1 MKKPFGL
8 VFCIVFFFALW
19 FSAMDGAAAASLS
32 GKLVRL
38 HVLAA
43 SDSEADQQM
52 KLRVRDSVLRFVAP
66 ALEHCETQSEAVSV
80 LAPLL
85 PEIEAAA
92 EETLRSLGNTETV
105 TALLSEE
112 AYPIREYD
120 TFSLPAG
127 TYESLRVLI
136 GPGEGHNWW
145 CVVFPPLCLSA
156 AEDDGNSADDAW
168 EVFSPAE
175 QRLISGSGRVIRLKA
190 LEWWQKVKNLLH

>member
-8 VFCIVFFFALW
+8 VFCIVFFFTLW
-19 FSAMDGAAAASLS
+19 VSAMDGAAAESLS

-52 KLRVRDSVLRFVAP
+52 KLRVRDTVLKLVTP
-66 ALEHCETQSEAVSV
+66 ALQACETRREAVSV

-92 EETLRSLGNTETV
+92 ENTLRSLGSSETV
-105 TALLSEE
+105 TALLSAEP
-112 AYPIREYD
+112 YPLREYD
-120 TFSLPAG
+120 AFSLPAG
-127 TYESLRVLI
+127 TYESLRILI
-136 GPGEGHNWW
+136 GSGEGHNWW

-156 AEDDGNSADDAW
+156 AEDGETTDEAW
-168 EVFSPAE
+168 EAFSPTE
-175 QRLISGSGRVIRLKA
+175 RRLMSGDRRVIRFKA
-190 LEWWQKVKNLLH
+190 LEFWNRLKMLLN

>member
-1 MKKPFGL
+1 
-8 VFCIVFFFALW
+8 
-19 FSAMDGAAAASLS
+19 MDGAAAESLS

-52 KLRVRDSVLRFVAP
+52 KLRVRDTVLRLVTP
-66 ALEHCETQSEAVSV
+66 ALQGCETQSEAVSV

-85 PEIEAAA
+85 PEIELAS
-92 EETLRSLGNTETV
+92 EQTLRSLGSSETV
-105 TALLSEE
+105 TALLSAEDF
-112 AYPIREYD
+112 PVREYD

-136 GPGEGHNWW
+136 GSGEGHNWW

-156 AEDDGNSADDAW
+156 AEDSSSSEDDAW
-168 EVFSPAE
+168 AVFSPSE
-175 QRLISGSGRVIRLKA
+175 KRLISGAGRVIRFRALDWLQRLKA
-190 LEWWQKVKNLLH
+190 LFH

>member
-8 VFCIVFFFALW
+8 IFCIVFFFMLW
-19 FSAMDGAAAASLS
+19 CSAMDGAAAESLS

-52 KLRVRDSVLRFVAP
+52 KLRVRDTVLRLVTP
-66 ALEHCETQSEAVSV
+66 ALQGCETQSEAVSV

-85 PEIEAAA
+85 PEIELAS
-92 EETLRSLGNTETV
+92 EQTLRSLGSSETV
-105 TALLSEE
+105 TALLSAEDF
-112 AYPIREYD
+112 PVREYD

-127 TYESLRVLI
+127 TYESLRILI

-156 AEDDGNSADDAW
+156 AEDSGDADDAW
-168 EVFSPAE
+168 AVFSPSE
-175 QRLISGSGRVIRLKA
+175 KRLVSGPVRVIRLRA
-190 LEWWQKVKNLLH
+190 LDWWQKLKALLN

>member
-19 FSAMDGAAAASLS
+19 CSAMDGAAAESLS

-52 KLRVRDSVLRFVAP
+52 KQKVRDTVLGLVTP
-66 ALEHCETQSEAVSV
+66 ALENCETRSEAISV
-80 LAPLL
+80 LTPLL
-85 PEIEAAA
+85 PEIERAA
-92 EETLRSLGNTETV
+92 EETLRSLGSGETV

-112 AYPIREYD
+112 PYPIRDYD

-127 TYESLRVLI
+127 TYESLRVRI
-136 GPGEGHNWW
+136 GPGEGRNWW

-156 AEDDGNSADDAW
+156 AEGGDPDDAW
-168 EVFSPAE
+168 EVFSPSE
-175 QRLISGSGRVIRLKA
+175 QRLISGSGRVIRFKA
-190 LEWWQKVKNLLH
+190 LEWWQKVKSLLH